1 MANLY
6 ATFIS
11 RHKSHSD
18 GRAIFCV
25 CVTEGAATMDVH
37 RELIYGRGKGQQK
50 GALGVVGTEP
60 MSGGEWLAQN
70 GLPSVAII
78 PV

>member
-1 MANLY
+1 
-6 ATFIS
+6 
-11 RHKSHSD
+11 
-18 GRAIFCV
+18 
-25 CVTEGAATMDVH
+25 MDVH